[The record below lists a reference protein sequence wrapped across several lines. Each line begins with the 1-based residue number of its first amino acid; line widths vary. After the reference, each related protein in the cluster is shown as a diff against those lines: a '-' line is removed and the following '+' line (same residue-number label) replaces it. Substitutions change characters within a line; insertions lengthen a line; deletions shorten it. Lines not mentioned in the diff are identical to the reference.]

1 MSRVLCVLAVMASSA
16 AGCTGDPSNDD
27 LTVLA
32 DAMTAVDDARA
43 AAARDALAPT
53 AIGVGGDTFNVWPAS
68 GVPMTGASRSI
79 DSDGV
84 VSFANGYWSVTI
96 PVDAGTTLELAANV
110 RDNGPATSTPS
121 NTVSMSL
128 MAYSA
133 MSVVTLANASS
144 DGSGKTQTISVVSDH
159 VVGPAELI
167 LLRFTPLAPTTPPT
181 FATMFSQIRTITV
194 TARNARPATV
204 AVAINAPRTG
214 ASPGFQGDAFVFSG
228 SVHSAVFQVAGIPV
242 GSTITGAK
250 VRVRDNSAGPTRVNA
265 IIYPSF
271 DGSQLAPIATSAAS
285 NGSGTAQ
292 TLALSSSATV
302 AALTTYSVYVNVTA
316 GAGECSVL
324 GIDVEYVPPR

>member
-16 AGCTGDPSNDD
+16 AGCTGDPSNED

-53 AIGVGGDTFNVWPAS
+53 SIGVGGDTFNVWPAS

-144 DGSGKTQTISVVSDH
+144 DGSGKPQTLSVVSDH

-181 FATMFSQIRTITV
+181 FATMFSQIRTITITRRRTTTISLPLLV
-194 TARNARPATV
+194 ASGALPAAPSGIDFAGNGHGV
-204 AVAINAPRTG
+204 AV
-214 ASPGFQGDAFVFSG
+214 
-228 SVHSAVFQVAGIPV
+228 GIPV
-242 GSTITGAK
+242 AIGDHIVGARAQ
-250 VRVRDNSAGPTRVNA
+250 VTDSLTGPTRVML
-265 IIYPSF
+265 
-271 DGSQLAPIATSAAS
+271 QLSEVTNGISTIDATSPLSRGLGLPESVGLSGLDIVAMPSHSYWAYVGFPFS
-285 NGSGTAQ
+285 GGTA
-292 TLALSSSATV
+292 TSRVSSIEV
-302 AALTTYSVYVNVTA
+302 DL
-316 GAGECSVL
+316 
-324 GIDVEYVPPR
+324 RH